1 MTNRAAITLASLL
14 AASLLLL
21 TRPSPAGAWV
31 LAEDELEERST
42 ELGLL
47 IRTFAFVLEP
57 LPTLDTKGV
66 KGLGLIDETQ
76 GLGILDLRLSF
87 SHKTPRLQLVLHNQ
101 LTLTAR
107 SMAPSAGSMVMGR
120 GMEPLRWFPLQADIS
135 DDDGITLRESVD
147 WAYAAVTWGRAVITV
162 GRQPITFGRGKFW
175 KPMDLI
181 TTFALTEVDTEYKP
195 GADALRVDL
204 SLFEQTNITVVAV
217 AGEHT
222 DELSR
227 GSAFALRAKQ
237 GWSRGELGLLGGFI
251 RRDGV
256 IGADAVID
264 LGSFDIYAEAT
275 ITIVTDES
283 LSLTL
288 NLPETN
294 RAVVRG
300 LVGATFK
307 PVSKLTLTPE
317 IFFNGFGRWDPSEYL
332 QVALSERAAIGET
345 FNLGMLYLAGVAQ
358 WEAHPL
364 VNLTAGAILNP
375 RDPSGL
381 LTLGAALSAA
391 DNIQLQAGAYL
402 PLGETPQPGPDPLL
416 GPPDQLPGPP
426 ILLGATRSE
435 FGLYPIFFFVELKM
449 AM

>member
-1 MTNRAAITLASLL
+1 MLGRAAITLASLL
-14 AASLLLL
+14 AAGLLLA
-21 TRPSPAGAWV
+21 RPSPAGAWV

-57 LPTLDTKGV
+57 LPGLDTKGI
-66 KGLGLIDETQ
+66 KDLGLIDETQ

-107 SMAPSAGSMVMGR
+107 SMAPTAGSLVMGR
-120 GMEPLRWFPLQADIS
+120 GMEPPRWFPLQADIV

-147 WAYAAVTWGRAVITV
+147 WVYAAVTWGRAVITV
-162 GRQPITFGRGKFW
+162 GRQPITFGRGKLF

-181 TTFALTEVDTEYKP
+181 ATFALTEVDTEYKP

-204 SLFEQTNITVVAV
+204 SLFEQTFLTLVAA
-217 AGEHT
+217 AGEHG
-222 DELSR
+222 DELSLR
-227 GSAFALRAKQ
+227 GSSFALRARQ
-237 GWSRGELGLLGGFI
+237 GWSKGELGLLGGYL

-256 IGADAVID
+256 IGADAVFD
-264 LGSFDIYAEAT
+264 LGSFDIYTEAT
-275 ITIVTDES
+275 LTIVSDES
-283 LSLTL
+283 LSPRR
-288 NLPETN
+288 PETE

-307 PVSKLTLTPE
+307 PLSKLTVTPE
-317 IFFNGFGRWDPSEYL
+317 IFFNGFGRWDPAEYL
-332 QVALSERAAIGET
+332 QVAISERAAIGET

-364 VNLTAGAILNP
+364 LNLTAGAILNP

-381 LTLGAALSAA
+381 LTLGASLSAA

-402 PLGETPQPGPDPLL
+402 PLGETPELSPPDPLL
-416 GPPDQLPGPP
+416 GIPP
-426 ILLGATRSE
+426 IPRPRSE